1 MLATNT
7 DLLLISTHRDCI
19 NEIFTDELE
28 SLDFKNQP
36 EESANV
42 VNKWIESATS
52 GQIKDIL
59 SPGDL
64 SEATKAVLAN
74 AAYFKG
80 SWASQFD
87 AEDTK
92 EEIFYTPTN
101 QTFVPMMNK
110 KGNFNHGTNEIL
122 GAHILE
128 LPYLGEGTEISYFA
142 FLPPFSM
149 PNGMENMLGKLNLK
163 TFESAINDVSARE
176 VEVKMPKF
184 AFEKTLKLVPL
195 LSQMGI
201 GDVFESTA
209 KYNAFSDDQILFD
222 DATHKAKIE
231 VNEEGSTAAAAT
243 VLFSFRSARPADP
256 AQFHCN
262 HPFLF
267 IIYDHR
273 AKSILFT
280 GIYRGPEL

>member
-1 MLATNT
+1 MT
-7 DLLLISTHRDCI
+7 D
-19 NEIFTDELE
+19 N
-28 SLDFKNQP
+28 
-36 EESANV
+36 
-42 VNKWIESATS
+42 
-52 GQIKDIL
+52 QIKDIIG
-59 SPGDL
+59 PGDL
-64 SEATKAVLAN
+64 SSGTKAVLAN

-87 AEDTK
+87 ADNTK
-92 EEIFYTPTN
+92 DEIFYTPTN

-122 GAHILE
+122 GAHVLE
-128 LPYLGEGTEISYFA
+128 LPYLGDGTEISYFA
-142 FLPPFSM
+142 FLPPFAM
-149 PNGMENMLGKLNLK
+149 PNGLENLLSKLNLK
-163 TFESAINDVSARE
+163 TFEAAINDVSARE
-176 VEVKMPKF
+176 VDVKMPKF
-184 AFEKTLKLVPL
+184 AFEKSLKLVPL
-195 LSQMGI
+195 LEQMGV
-201 GDVFESTA
+201 GDVFQSSA
-209 KYNAFSDDQILFD
+209 NFSAFSDDTILFD

-243 VLFSFRSARPADP
+243 VLFSFRSARPVDP

-273 AKSILFT
+273 AKAILFT